1 MAEDGKAKRK
11 VLVIEEVIEE
21 VEKSQGRAKASSV
34 RTLSL
39 QRKELTHLGTGL
51 SGFVNLVKL
60 DLSRNML
67 VSLSGLERCPA
78 LSTLVLYYNRLSE
91 LPEVKKLAGLKLLRD
106 VDLRLNP
113 FTREEH
119 YRTYIVHSLPF
130 LNRLDEREIGASEKR
145 HAEDVLLD
153 LGIYDY
159 DSVGGGG
166 AYAGDAKN
174 DSRAPPPPASTSKTR
189 DFDYDTNV
197 GMEEIE
203 FTFGANRSS
212 GGGGHSSKE
221 EGRGHDAEGDDNY
234 SLPSPSIRR
243 RKPPPSDS
251 RSPKE
256 RNSLESQIDALLED
270 VSGAISEV
278 VLPHRL
284 SMNPQTIVHVPS
296 VVARVAQPGLR
307 SILRRAV
314 LRHNRQTED
323 YVYQLGHYKREFE
336 EYEKKLKAASDRNQR
351 LKTETDATEGEN
363 ARLTHELKV
372 AREQLRQQETKFL
385 AEKSELASADIVNS
399 CLESVNM
406 LREAHRALMNNN
418 TELRGQ
424 LEKANT
430 RYRAECNRWK
440 LNFNELRA
448 VYESRLQHE
457 PVGLEAGQGNR
468 SPGRSVLSDGGRA
481 SIRASP
487 GAAGGASPALSGK
500 DRSVSPKRQ
509 KRLSSTFRIPDDDLV
524 EMEAALME
532 TSLKA
537 TQKIEQYIEA
547 TKYVPEGADAVEV
560 ASTTRV
566 RERRGRT
573 SSSPMPEGYPEGVRT
588 TVAGGGKKAS
598 SPPVVSE
605 AEALDVG
612 EWVGALGMAGE
623 RLQLNS
629 PK

>member
-166 AYAGDAKN
+166 GYAGDAKN

-212 GGGGHSSKE
+212 GGGGTPPRKRAE
-221 EGRGHDAEGDDNY
+221 ATTRRGTTTTR
-234 SLPSPSIRR
+234 SR
-243 RKPPPSDS
+243 PP
-251 RSPKE
+251 
-256 RNSLESQIDALLED
+256 
-270 VSGAISEV
+270 VSG
-278 VLPHRL
+278 
-284 SMNPQTIVHVPS
+284 
-296 VVARVAQPGLR
+296 
-307 SILRRAV
+307 
-314 LRHNRQTED
+314 
-323 YVYQLGHYKREFE
+323 
-336 EYEKKLKAASDRNQR
+336 
-351 LKTETDATEGEN
+351 EG
-363 ARLTHELKV
+363 
-372 AREQLRQQETKFL
+372 
-385 AEKSELASADIVNS
+385 
-399 CLESVNM
+399 
-406 LREAHRALMNNN
+406 
-418 TELRGQ
+418 
-424 LEKANT
+424 
-430 RYRAECNRWK
+430 
-440 LNFNELRA
+440 
-448 VYESRLQHE
+448 
-457 PVGLEAGQGNR
+457 
-468 SPGRSVLSDGGRA
+468 
-481 SIRASP
+481 
-487 GAAGGASPALSGK
+487 
-500 DRSVSPKRQ
+500 
-509 KRLSSTFRIPDDDLV
+509 
-524 EMEAALME
+524 
-532 TSLKA
+532 
-537 TQKIEQYIEA
+537 
-547 TKYVPEGADAVEV
+547 
-560 ASTTRV
+560 
-566 RERRGRT
+566 
-573 SSSPMPEGYPEGVRT
+573 
-588 TVAGGGKKAS
+588 
-598 SPPVVSE
+598 SPPLRTR
-605 AEALDVG
+605 APRRNGTRWRA
-612 EWVGALGMAGE
+612 
-623 RLQLNS
+623 
-629 PK
+629 K